1 VIPLLRRLGLYNTV
15 SEVSPTFYEALSIS
29 DKGHNS
35 ARCLRTISWL
45 YFYMKNFYMKNNN
58 KSNQVLDPVCEACLQ
73 QFANS
78 QFLANLNRDG
88 DTLPGIDYLAIVS
101 K

>member
-1 VIPLLRRLGLYNTV
+1 
-15 SEVSPTFYEALSIS
+15 
-29 DKGHNS
+29 
-35 ARCLRTISWL
+35 
-45 YFYMKNFYMKNNN
+45 MKNNN